1 VPPNLAARQ
10 FLGLVPLLGRNV
22 LLCRRFQPSPL
33 LTVSADLAVLY
44 STPTVAV
51 DAAYLCGDRKE
62 EWVAYYRCIS
72 RWRTPC
78 FHCYY
83 DHTKFILPM
92 TSWLPNYYTVLAD
105 GNTRMDLLQH
115 LSASDDGSPDLLS
128 TSHFR
133 ATDTDDAADESD
145 DDDEMP
151 ELMSS
156 SDDEDIMIPF
166 LASATACSAA

>member
-1 VPPNLAARQ
+1 MSCFNEVSNL
-10 FLGLVPLLGRNV
+10 V
-22 LLCRRFQPSPL
+22 LHEPL
-33 LTVSADLAVLY
+33 LTPVSADLAVLY

-62 EWVAYYRCIS
+62 EWVAYYSSIS
-72 RWRTPC
+72 TWRTPC

-83 DHTKFILPM
+83 DHTKFTLPM
-92 TSWLPNYYTVLAD
+92 TSWLPNYYTILAD
-105 GNTRMDLLQH
+105 GNTRMDLLQQ

-128 TSHFR
+128 TTHFR

-145 DDDEMP
+145 DDDNLNMYDDGMP
-151 ELMSS
+151 ELLSS
-156 SDDEDIMIPF
+156 SDDEDIMIPY